1 MKVFAYSYL
10 LFLYSPV
17 LLLPIFAFNDSTI
30 ISFPLNSFTFKWF
43 AGLTEETYLQES
55 LKNSLFVAISTSI
68 LSTCLG
74 ILASRASARYEFF
87 GKKSILSF
95 LILPLFLP
103 EIIIG
108 VALLVVLMQ
117 LGLPLSLWTVIL
129 GHTLVCTPFSIAILN
144 SAFANMDMSLEEASL
159 DLGETRFGTF
169 KRVIL
174 PMVSPGLISS
184 LLIGFTISLDEFIIA
199 FFLTGTDTTLPVYI
213 WGQLRFPAKLPG
225 VMALGFL
232 MLLLSLVLLSLFEYF
247 RRRMNRSA
255 EDKTNVQFDN
265 LFKT

>member
-1 MKVFAYSYL
+1 MFFISDNNHQF
-10 LFLYSPV
+10 LFSV
-17 LLLPIFAFNDSTI
+17 
-30 ISFPLNSFTFKWF
+30 K
-43 AGLTEETYLQES
+43 
-55 LKNSLFVAISTSI
+55 
-68 LSTCLG
+68 
-74 ILASRASARYEFF
+74 FF

-174 PMVSPGLISS
+174 PMVLPGLISS
-184 LLIGFTISLDEFIIA
+184 LLIAFTISLDEFIIA
-199 FFLTGTDTTLPVYI
+199 FFLTGTETTLPVYI

-225 VMALGFL
+225 VMALGFI

-247 RRRMNRSA
+247 RRRMNRIL
-255 EDKTNVQFDN
+255 EDQSNVQFDN